1 MYAHDTE
8 VFQPDADTLFSF
20 GSPQPFVSLYAV
32 VLGKGGH
39 VFMNIICIVALW
51 LVRRLPLT
59 LPPNA
64 HSDPYTE
71 HSHRHRRRLA
81 SRLRRRP

>member
-1 MYAHDTE
+1 
-8 VFQPDADTLFSF
+8 
-20 GSPQPFVSLYAV
+20 
-32 VLGKGGH
+32 
-39 VFMNIICIVALW
+39 MNIICIVALW